1 LVVEAGTSRSSGCF
15 SLRTLPDSSRYSN
28 PAESYRLN
36 LSRLFAN
43 EQGSG
48 KKARDNKVVISAKQ
62 GLNEFKV

>member
-1 LVVEAGTSRSSGCF
+1 
-15 SLRTLPDSSRYSN
+15 
-28 PAESYRLN
+28 LN